1 MVKALRVALCV
12 LGIAPLLAWA
22 QAPAVDTNAA
32 LALFEGHEC
41 AGCHQVDMKVVG
53 PALKQI
59 AAKYKGDK
67 DAAAKLMDKVKKGG
81 AGVWGPIPMPPNEG
95 IKDEELKVVLA
106 WILAM

>member
-1 MVKALRVALCV
+1 MMKTLRQALCV
-12 LGIAPLLAWA
+12 VGISPLVAFA
-22 QAPAVDTNAA
+22 QAPTLDTKAA

-41 AGCHQVDMKVVG
+41 AGCHQVDIKVVG

-67 DAAAKLMDKVKKGG
+67 DAASKLMDKVKKGG
-81 AGVWGPIPMPPNEG
+81 AGVWGAIPMPPNEG

-106 WILAM
+106 WVLAM